1 MKTFFVQA
9 FWIIAITILLNIAA
23 GLIFSVFLPDA
34 NHRALG
40 QQMFLPSLIVA
51 ILITIVGSRMGK
63 LPGTKK
69 S

>member
-9 FWIIAITILLNIAA
+9 FWIIAITILLNIVA
-23 GLIFSVFLPDA
+23 GLIVSVSLPDA

-40 QQMFLPSLIVA
+40 QLIFLPSLIVA
-51 ILITIVGSRMGK
+51 IIITIVGSRMGK